1 MGRIS
6 LLNTTLIAASLFV
19 SQALATQ
26 TDSTKIRVSSKEY
39 QNSELIGES
48 TKQGVPATKE
58 LKQSQPQA
66 MSNPVGTALEKHL
79 AKQQAAPQSKP
90 FLPEQRM
97 TPLNSDFWIY
107 DASVSFNIDN
117 DFDGFY
123 STFTVEFDADTV
135 FNEAEVYARLYLS
148 TGEVFEEYHTT
159 SLFNI
164 YGDSS
169 TDSFIVES
177 DLVTGFPTGDYEVL
191 IELYDNFD
199 NQLVATLD
207 GFDDADLT
215 FLTLESKSFEQT
227 DSVVIVTE
235 SGGGFGS
242 LILLLVPVLVARGWK
257 VRKSRKLA

>member
-1 MGRIS
+1 MARIA
-6 LLNTTLIAASLFV
+6 LLSTTFFAASLLV
-19 SQALATQ
+19 SQATAAQ
-26 TDSTKIRVSSKEY
+26 TDSTKINVLSKEY
-39 QNSELIGES
+39 QNGELIGES
-48 TKQGVPATKE
+48 SKQGVPATSE
-58 LKQSQPQA
+58 LKKAQPQA
-66 MSNPVGTALEKHL
+66 NSNTLGTALEQHL
-79 AKQQAAPQSKP
+79 AKQLASPQSKP

-107 DASVSFNIDN
+107 DASVSFNVDN

-135 FNEAEVYARLYLS
+135 FSQAQVYARLYLS

-215 FLTLESKSFEQT
+215 LLTLESKSFEQT

-257 VRKSRKLA
+257 VRSSRTLS